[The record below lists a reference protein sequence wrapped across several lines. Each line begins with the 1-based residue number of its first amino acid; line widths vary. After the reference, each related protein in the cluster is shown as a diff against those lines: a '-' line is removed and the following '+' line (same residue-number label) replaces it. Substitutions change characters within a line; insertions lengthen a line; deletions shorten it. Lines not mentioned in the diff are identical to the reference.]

1 MKVNVKGHLRDLLA
15 FKRMVPRRKKRI
27 KKAPSTPMMAD
38 PINELAR
45 NLHPETM
52 HLIIDGIKDETI
64 STKTFRL
71 TADSDSGTKSLAF
84 FRAGQYLSIRT
95 TVNGVSIT
103 RPYSIA
109 SSPRE
114 SLNGGFYEITIR
126 KKEGG
131 FLTEYIWNTWEEG
144 DKIESSGPSGVF
156 YYEDLRDTNDIVA
169 LAGGSGITP
178 FRSMMKDMIDSETD
192 VKLTLIYGTRKANDI
207 IFEKDLR
214 QLEEQSLGRF
224 KVIIVCSEP
233 YEKWEGPRGFLTKE
247 IITECIGNTAGRTFF
262 ICGPPVMYEFLK
274 KELEGFNLP
283 RKRVRREAFGDIEAI
298 TTYDDFPTE
307 LVDKS
312 FKITV
317 HMGNTS
323 YEIPAR
329 ATESVLVAMERA
341 NLSPPSRCRSGEC
354 GFCRSLLLT
363 GNIYVSTVCDGRRAA
378 DKKFNYFHP
387 CYSYPISDLV
397 IKVPRRV

>member
-1 MKVNVKGHLRDLLA
+1 MKVTVKGYLRDLIA
-15 FKRMVPRRKKRI
+15 FQRMVPKRKKRI
-27 KKAPSTPMMAD
+27 KKAPGTPMLID

-52 HLIIDGIKDETI
+52 HLKVDNIRNETI

-71 TADSDSGTKSLAF
+71 IADPDSGTKSLAF

-114 SLNGGFYEITIR
+114 SLNGGFYEIAIR
-126 KKEGG
+126 KKYGG
-131 FLTEYIWNTWEEG
+131 FLTEHIWDNWKEG

-156 YYEDLRDTNDIVA
+156 YHEALRDTKYIVA

-178 FRSMMKDMIDSETD
+178 FRSMMKDIIDSD
-192 VKLTLIYGTRKANDI
+192 IGVKLTLIYGTRTANDI

-214 QLEEQSLGRF
+214 RLEEQSSGRF
-224 KVIIVCSEP
+224 KVFIICSEP
-233 YEKWEGPRGFLTKE
+233 DETWEGPRGFLTKE
-247 IITECIGNTAGRTFF
+247 IITEYIGDAAGKTFF
-262 ICGPPVMYEFLK
+262 ICGPPVMYEFLD
-274 KELEGFNLP
+274 KELEGLNLP
-283 RKRVRREAFGDIEAI
+283 GKRVRREAFGDIEAI
-298 TTYDDFPTE
+298 AAYNDFPTE
-307 LVDKS
+307 LFDKS

-317 HMGNTS
+317 RMGNNS

-363 GNIYVSTVCDGRRAA
+363 GTIYVSTLCGGRRAA

-387 CYSYPISDLV
+387 CYSYPMSDLI
-397 IKVPRRV
+397 IKVPRLV